1 MLQQVYVMVSFMR
14 DLMQVNIHVF
24 PSVVS
29 LIVHIAFII
38 YLLRTPKELKKIF
51 IPFFGGVLLWAVGEI
66 GLGWIVVP
74 PEEFHTF
81 WYYPY
86 GLLFAKIITIGVVGI
101 FLSAI
106 YVSFMYPIRK
116 ITKKEEKYLA
126 FLLILAF
133 LVYIPIAVF
142 TPVMVW
148 DLEFYAEGYGI
159 QFGPLLIYWSI
170 LILAILGIIFY
181 NFYSAYMHAKTKIEK
196 TRVQLVAIGSLIFV
210 GLSVPINIFGDY
222 IPGTQSVSEFLSG
235 SFYTIFLDV
244 FLLYGGIKYKMF
256 SITAVVENGIKDV
269 ARYETKINVEP
280 GDVVIVL
287 SKDGRKGFET
297 FRYLATKMPGLC
309 ITTKAPKDVRAEF
322 EFTKLPVIWVSEI
335 TSKENTI
342 EPAKLEFEISYH
354 IYSFLREG
362 ENRVVYI
369 DDLDYLSAINGFQN
383 THEFLKSVAD
393 EAVSKNSV
401 LIFSVT
407 SEAYNE
413 QEISFIKSI
422 ASKELAEDKEGRRY
436 PAKEFN
442 INTGHAIM
450 VEALGETRAELK
462 ARIKGY
468 KVLGVS
474 AHFPK
479 KFTMGFPE
487 GTEIKSI
494 WITET
499 SAHESAIS
507 PRKMEFDVSLRIISF
522 IKENPG
528 KGLVYIDTLPIF
540 MLVYD
545 FINVL
550 KFVKDIVD
558 LAHEYDCKVVFEV
571 PPNLFKPEQKVLFE
585 RRMDVIY
592 TA

>member
-1 MLQQVYVMVSFMR
+1 MAVCVVALALSGVY
-14 DLMQVNIHVF
+14 L
-24 PSVVS
+24 
-29 LIVHIAFII
+29 
-38 YLLRTPKELKKIF
+38 
-51 IPFFGGVLLWAVGEI
+51 
-66 GLGWIVVP
+66 
-74 PEEFHTF
+74 
-81 WYYPY
+81 
-86 GLLFAKIITIGVVGI
+86 
-101 FLSAI
+101 
-106 YVSFMYPIRK
+106 SFMYPVRK
-116 ITKKEEKYLA
+116 ITPKQEKL
-126 FLLILAF
+126 
-133 LVYIPIAVF
+133 LVYVELTAFMLFVPVVMF
-142 TPVMVW
+142 TDAMVSQLMYYW
-148 DLEFYAEGYGI
+148 AGYGSD
-159 QFGPLLIYWSI
+159 FGPLLAYMLPPLFIF
-170 LILAILGIIFY
+170 AVVIFY
-181 NFYSAYMHAKTKIEK
+181 NFYTSYRDAKTKIEK
-196 TRVQLVAIGSLIFV
+196 KQIQLIAIGGLIFFV
-210 GLSVPINIFGDY
+210 TAVPTGMLTDY
-222 IPGTQSVSEFLSG
+222 MPNRNFIIPGAPAG
-235 SFYTIFLDV
+235 NFYIIFMDIFLI
-244 FLLYGGIKYKMF
+244 YAAIKYKLF
-256 SITAVVENGIKDV
+256 TVEAVVENGIKEPMV
-269 ARYETKINVEP
+269 SESAKKIEE
-280 GDVVIVL
+280 GDVVLVL
-287 SKDGRKGFET
+287 SPDGRKGFET

-322 EFTKLPVIWVSEI
+322 EFTKLPVIWISEI
-335 TSKENTI
+335 TTKENAI
-342 EPAKLEFEISYH
+342 EPTKLEFEISYH

-362 ENRVVYI
+362 EKRVVYI

-413 QEISFIKSI
+413 QEISSIKSI

-487 GTEIKSI
+487 GTVIKSI

-499 SAHESAIS
+499 SAYEHAIS
-507 PRKMEFDVSLRIISF
+507 PRRMEFEVSQEIISF

-528 KGLVYIDTLPIF
+528 KGLVYIDAIPTFIVLNEF
-540 MLVYD
+540 MS
-545 FINVL
+545 VL

-558 LAHEYDCKVVFEV
+558 IAHEYDCKVVFEL

-592 TA
+592 HM

>member
-1 MLQQVYVMVSFMR
+1 MEINPYAIPPVLSFFIHIVLLVYLHYKSRSKMIKKAYTPFFISVIVWAGAETVMRSFIVTEENYLTSWAYPYAVLCARVMA
-14 DLMQVNIHVF
+14 LGVIA
-24 PSVVS
+24 
-29 LIVHIAFII
+29 LILSGIYLSFIYPARRITPKQEKLFIYVAVIAFC
-38 YLLRTPKELKKIF
+38 LFVPV
-51 IPFFGGVLLWAVGEI
+51 VLFTGAMVPAVLYYWA
-66 GLGWIVVP
+66 
-74 PEEFHTF
+74 
-81 WYYPY
+81 
-86 GLLFAKIITIGVVGI
+86 
-101 FLSAI
+101 
-106 YVSFMYPIRK
+106 
-116 ITKKEEKYLA
+116 
-126 FLLILAF
+126 
-133 LVYIPIAVF
+133 
-142 TPVMVW
+142 
-148 DLEFYAEGYGI
+148 GYGSD
-159 QFGPLLIYWSI
+159 FGPLLAYMLPPLFIF
-170 LILAILGIIFY
+170 AVVIFY
-181 NFYSAYMHAKTKIEK
+181 NFYTSYRDAKTKIEK
-196 TRVQLVAIGSLIFV
+196 KQIQLIAIGGLIFFV
-210 GLSVPINIFGDY
+210 TAVPTGMLTDY
-222 IPGTQSVSEFLSG
+222 MPNRNFIIPGAPAG
-235 SFYTIFLDV
+235 NFYIIFMDIFLI
-244 FLLYGGIKYKMF
+244 YAAIKYKLF
-256 SITAVVENGIKDV
+256 TVEAVVENGIKEPMV
-269 ARYETKINVEP
+269 SESAKKIEE
-280 GDVVIVL
+280 GDVVLVL
-287 SKDGRKGFET
+287 SPDGRKGFET

-322 EFTKLPVIWVSEI
+322 EFTKLPVIWISEI
-335 TSKENTI
+335 TTKENAI
-342 EPAKLEFEISYH
+342 EPTKLEFEISYH

-362 ENRVVYI
+362 EKRVVYI

-413 QEISFIKSI
+413 QEISSIKSI

-462 ARIKGY
+462 AKIKGY

-499 SAHESAIS
+499 SAYEHAIS
-507 PRKMEFDVSLRIISF
+507 PRRMEFEVSQEIISF

-528 KGLVYIDTLPIF
+528 KGLVYIDAIPTFIVLNEF
-540 MLVYD
+540 MS
-545 FINVL
+545 VL

-558 LAHEYDCKVVFEV
+558 IAHEYDCKVVFEL

-592 TA
+592 HM